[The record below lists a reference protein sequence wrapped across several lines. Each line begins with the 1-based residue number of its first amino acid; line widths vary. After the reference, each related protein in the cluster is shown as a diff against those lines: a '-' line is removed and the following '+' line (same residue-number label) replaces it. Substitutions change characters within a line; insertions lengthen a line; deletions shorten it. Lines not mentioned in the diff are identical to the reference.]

1 MDAAASL
8 EEQRR
13 LAFSTLTKHASKV
26 ARGTRGTREEQEDDI
41 ELSGDEE
48 EPTEPGPP
56 RRMSP
61 SEIATALAIDAAL
74 VKVLQSDGDI
84 LNRTKQYVRDAGSRD
99 GAPSASSRAL
109 SAPPTAAVLRRDK
122 WGRWL
127 PEDRY
132 SLDQVPCT
140 LGEGDAR
147 TYNKKGADEHAPP
160 APRACTCTC
169 ITWTRRSRTP
179 NRASSRRARR
189 AIGLSRSTAA
199 R

>member
-8 EEQRR
+8 AEQRR

-84 LNRTKQYVRDAGSRD
+84 LNLRFRRGYI
-99 GAPSASSRAL
+99 
-109 SAPPTAAVLRRDK
+109 AV
-122 WGRWL
+122 
-127 PEDRY
+127 
-132 SLDQVPCT
+132 V
-140 LGEGDAR
+140 
-147 TYNKKGADEHAPP
+147 
-160 APRACTCTC
+160 
-169 ITWTRRSRTP
+169 
-179 NRASSRRARR
+179 
-189 AIGLSRSTAA
+189 
-199 R
+199 

>member
-1 MDAAASL
+1 MLPDFDAHRVHHHLDPQKSSPAKAALLRIVRWYNAELRARPKLAASL
-8 EEQRR
+8 AEQRR

-84 LNRTKQYVRDAGSRD
+84 LNLRFRRGYI
-99 GAPSASSRAL
+99 
-109 SAPPTAAVLRRDK
+109 AV
-122 WGRWL
+122 
-127 PEDRY
+127 
-132 SLDQVPCT
+132 V
-140 LGEGDAR
+140 
-147 TYNKKGADEHAPP
+147 
-160 APRACTCTC
+160 
-169 ITWTRRSRTP
+169 
-179 NRASSRRARR
+179 
-189 AIGLSRSTAA
+189 
-199 R
+199 